1 LAMKTGLV
9 LLVVSVQCQ
18 NRWMVRKPGQL
29 DKRKA
34 QRHLFHRSE
43 RERRCSHCYSDE
55 SPDSTCP
62 APCTHFCLSKCCE
75 FYANQYRRVR
85 PPNTISSRTMAS
97 PAGNWCD
104 EYVGN
109 FTVFVDVPTGE
120 FVTSMTRCNPGQ
132 AGCHPQYRK
141 IPKMKKV
148 PQSRKK
154 YEKRCCFGYTGDDCT
169 ERVERQELPAILPPN
184 DPSKE
189 MIFTCEDFRECTT
202 DIRDDISRLERNQK
216 EPMGGSCSCSDGES
230 GPPGPKGEA
239 GPRGLRGERGLQG
252 KSIVGKPGPPGPMG
266 PEGLPGFCDATCTG
280 GLSEFDVQ
288 SICKDVVAKLEQTIE
303 AKMEVNENRL
313 DTFEKHWA
321 DSDIINRVEDLEEEI
336 RLINVPKTDSQTE
349 SETPPRGDQNES
361 SGFGSG
367 DESIDDEDLVTSSR

>member
-1 LAMKTGLV
+1 MKTGLV

-34 QRHLFHRSE
+34 QR
-43 RERRCSHCYSDE
+43 
-55 SPDSTCP
+55 
-62 APCTHFCLSKCCE
+62 
-75 FYANQYRRVR
+75 
-85 PPNTISSRTMAS
+85 AS

-288 SICKDVVAKLEQTIE
+288 SICKDVVANQISQIPKLAADMANLANRYKESLAKMTRANQMLRERVAKLEQTIE